1 MKMVWKKN
9 DKKRAAPIK
18 PTPASLPFDRAE
30 EGGDGDACSSSSQ
43 TDAQNQIPES
53 APDESRIAESF
64 ESEGNKLAENGR
76 YHEALSKWEAAL
88 TLMPD
93 RAILHEEKAQVLLEI
108 GEAWKALKA
117 ATRATELEP
126 LWAEAWV
133 TLGRAQLNFGE
144 PEASIESFDKALS
157 IKPDLEE
164 VQSDRQTALHHVK
177 KRKRLQIAGSDV
189 VGHRY
194 TVKDENQEG
203 PLGD

>member
-1 MKMVWKKN
+1 MVWKKN
-9 DKKRAAPIK
+9 DKKRAASLN
-18 PTPASLPFDRAE
+18 PTSLNLPFDRAD
-30 EGGDGDACSSSSQ
+30 EGSGVTSPSSSQ
-43 TDAQNQIPES
+43 AGAQNQIPES
-53 APDESRIAESF
+53 EPDESKIAESF

-76 YHEALSKWEAAL
+76 YYEALTKWEAAL
-88 TLMPD
+88 TLMPE
-93 RAILHEEKAQVLLEI
+93 RAILHEQKAQVLLEI

-126 LWAEAWV
+126 LWAEGWI

-164 VQSDRQTALHHVK
+164 AKSDRQTALHLVK
-177 KRKRLQIAGSDV
+177 KRKRLQIAGTDV

-194 TVKDENQEG
+194 TVKDENENQEA
-203 PLGD
+203 